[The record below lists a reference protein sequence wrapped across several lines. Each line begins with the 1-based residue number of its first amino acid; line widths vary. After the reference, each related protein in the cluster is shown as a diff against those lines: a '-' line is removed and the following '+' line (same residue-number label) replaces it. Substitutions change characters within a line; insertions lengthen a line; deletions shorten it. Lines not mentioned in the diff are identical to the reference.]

1 PLFGPF
7 LRLRPSRRGLN
18 YMRKNFVFP
27 LDVRHPIQQQFEFFG
42 GESRTEA
49 RDPPCNL
56 ATRGR
61 DRL

>member
-1 PLFGPF
+1 
-7 LRLRPSRRGLN
+7 
-18 YMRKNFVFP
+18 MRKNFVFP

-61 DRL
+61 DRLRLSSVIH